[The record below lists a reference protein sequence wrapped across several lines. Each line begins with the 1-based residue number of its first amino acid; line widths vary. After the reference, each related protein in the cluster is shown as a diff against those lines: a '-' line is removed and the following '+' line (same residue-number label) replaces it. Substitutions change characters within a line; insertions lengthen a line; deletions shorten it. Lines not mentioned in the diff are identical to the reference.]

1 MDCGDVPPRD
11 PLHLTDHHALPMD
24 YLLFNT
30 LEVLAIAD
38 WQWQTRFNTLLVRTI
53 SLVATAR
60 ALSVDLHRLVDHW
73 RKRYWNAFQARLRRQ
88 SMEQEYVEAH
98 LPASGEPSWQGLQTP
113 QFHSC

>member
-11 PLHLTDHHALPMD
+11 PLHLTDHHALALD

-30 LEVLAIAD
+30 LDVLAIAD

-60 ALSVDLHRLVDHW
+60 ALSVDSPAHAGRPL
-73 RKRYWNAFQARLRRQ
+73 AQALLECVPGQ
-88 SMEQEYVEAH
+88 A
-98 LPASGEPSWQGLQTP
+98 PSPVHGIGVR
-113 QFHSC
+113 